1 MKTGLIGRKSSKS
14 RWMVVTSVALI
25 LGLFLTVGCDYD
37 VRLAVQDSV
46 QALTVGLVDAV
57 FLAITPEPDTSSN
70 VFRMTPEMLD
80 ALNKTLC

>member
-1 MKTGLIGRKSSKS
+1 ML
-14 RWMVVTSVALI
+14 VTSLTLI

-57 FLAITPEPDTSSN
+57 FLAITPEPEPVDNIT
-70 VFRMTPEMLD
+70 TMLPD
-80 ALNKTLC
+80 FMDVINKTLC